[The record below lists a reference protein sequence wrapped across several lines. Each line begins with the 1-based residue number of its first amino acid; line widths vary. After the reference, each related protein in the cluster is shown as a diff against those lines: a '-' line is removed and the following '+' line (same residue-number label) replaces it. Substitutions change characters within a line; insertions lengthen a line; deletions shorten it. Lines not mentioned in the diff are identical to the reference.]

1 MSLIFQKTLQNVG
14 PNLTICHNDQ
24 FILDEIQERAILVVN
39 SVKYIV
45 QYKIITI
52 FSIYQTKPKDDL
64 VLLMVA
70 IVHIYLFIFS
80 S

>member
-14 PNLTICHNDQ
+14 QNLTIRHNDQ
-24 FILDEIQERAILVVN
+24 FILGEIQERAILVVN

-45 QYKIITI
+45 QYEMITI

-70 IVHIYLFIFS
+70 VVHIYLFIFS

>member
-1 MSLIFQKTLQNVG
+1 M
-14 PNLTICHNDQ
+14 ICRNDQ
-24 FILDEIQERAILVVN
+24 FILGEIQEMAIMVVN

-45 QYKIITI
+45 QHEIITI

-70 IVHIYLFIFS
+70 IVHTLYLFIYLFLVAK
-80 S
+80 